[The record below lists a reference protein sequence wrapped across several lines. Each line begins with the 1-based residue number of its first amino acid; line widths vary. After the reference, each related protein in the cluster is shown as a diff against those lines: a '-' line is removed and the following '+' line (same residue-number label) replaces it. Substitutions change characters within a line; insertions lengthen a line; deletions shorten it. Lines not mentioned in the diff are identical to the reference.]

1 MRMRVFSAYGIMARE
16 VVTDGVYYGKL
27 LWSAADISV
36 KIRRRQIRKRAVLS
50 RRQPEL
56 YGTGYIHWM
65 NLI

>member
-1 MRMRVFSAYGIMARE
+1 MARE